1 MCGSAVMKWA
11 VAQGHRNDNPAGDAI
26 RVALPQHWAHREH
39 QRALAHSDVA
49 GTLRTIRDT
58 GVVNSDR
65 LASSI
70 MGKRTRSSRAMGKLP
85 LAMSHPLACSVTGIV
100 CPFLAQ

>member
-11 VAQGHRNDNPAGDAI
+11 VAQGYRNDNPAGDAI

-49 GTLRTIRDT
+49 GTLRTMRDT
-58 GVVNSDR
+58 GAWPATK
-65 LASSI
+65 LASEYI
-70 MGKRTRSSRAMGKLP
+70 ALTACRPGEVRQALELP
-85 LAMSHPLACSVTGIV
+85 GDPGFWATISC
-100 CPFLAQ
+100 